1 MWRESHYTDRIFIDL
16 ADSDAVWGPLLFLRP
31 QMTEYLSAVR
41 IATAAL
47 LLGVPQGLVANL
59 GMAFASRLTGQA
71 SVPMW
76 VVPLTASAAIALLL
90 HLSIGRAW
98 NRRVDRLRRS
108 AAWLEMTRTARGVE
122 RLGD

>member
-31 QMTEYLSAVR
+31 QMTEYLRGVR

-59 GMAFASRLTGQA
+59 GMAFASRLTGQP

-122 RLGD
+122 R